1 MIDKALERFLT
12 LIRQG
17 EELDLAEGA
26 LLIAQTEYP
35 DLDIG
40 RYLARLDRMA
50 EEAQAGFGG
59 PDLSAAL
66 RRLNVYLFEEQGFR
80 GNAEDYYDPRNS
92 FLNDVLDRKTG
103 IPIALSVVYMELGRR
118 LGLPIQGIGLP
129 GHFVVQYQGDT
140 ETSIIDTFNRGAVLD
155 ASDCEALVARATGR
169 AIELRPEH
177 FRPVGKRQIL
187 ARMLLNLKGIWLSRE
202 EWAKALAV
210 IERLLAIEPSAPGEV
225 RDRGIVRAR
234 LGAWAEAAR
243 DIEAYLRARPDAPD
257 AETVR
262 HHLRAVRQA
271 LASRN

>member
-17 EELDLAEGA
+17 EDLDLAEGA
-26 LLIAQTEYP
+26 LLIAQAEYP

-50 EEAQAGFGG
+50 EEVRCGRGSQG
-59 PDLSAAL
+59 PSGPLD
-66 RRLNVYLFEEQGFR
+66 RLNVFLFEEQGFC
-80 GNAEDYYDPRNS
+80 GNTEGYYDPRNS
-92 FLNDVLDRKTG
+92 FLNDVLDRRTG
-103 IPIALSVVYMELGRR
+103 IPITLSVVYMELGRR
-118 LGLPIQGIGLP
+118 LGLTIQGIGLP

-140 ETSIIDTFNRGAVLD
+140 ETSFIDTFNRGAVLD
-155 ASDCEALVARATGR
+155 TSDCEALVARATGR
-169 AIELRPEH
+169 SIELQPEH

-187 ARMLLNLKGIWLSRE
+187 ARMLLNLKGIWFSRK
-202 EWAKALAV
+202 EWGRALAMV
-210 IERLLAIEPSAPGEV
+210 ERLLLIDPAALGEV
-225 RDRGIVRAR
+225 RDRGIVHAR

>member
-1 MIDKALERFLT
+1 MTDKVLERFRD
-12 LIRQG
+12 LIQQG

-80 GNAEDYYDPRNS
+80 GNTEDYYDPRNS
-92 FLNDVLDRKTG
+92 FLNDVLERRTG
-103 IPIALSVVYMELGRR
+103 IPITLSVVYMEVGRR
-118 LGLPIQGIGLP
+118 LGLTIKGVGLP
-129 GHFVVQYQGDT
+129 GHFVVQYQQDA
-140 ETSIIDTFNRGAVLD
+140 EPFFIDPFNRGAVLD

-169 AIELRPEH
+169 AIELQPEH

-187 ARMLLNLKGIWLSRE
+187 ARMLLNLKGIWLGRE
-202 EWAKALAV
+202 EWGRALAV
-210 IERLLAIEPSAPGEV
+210 IERLLAIEPSASGEV
-225 RDRGIVRAR
+225 RDRGIVHAR

-243 DIEAYLRARPDAPD
+243 DLETYLRARPEAPD
-257 AETVR
+257 AESVR
-262 HHLRAVRQA
+262 HHLRAIRQT